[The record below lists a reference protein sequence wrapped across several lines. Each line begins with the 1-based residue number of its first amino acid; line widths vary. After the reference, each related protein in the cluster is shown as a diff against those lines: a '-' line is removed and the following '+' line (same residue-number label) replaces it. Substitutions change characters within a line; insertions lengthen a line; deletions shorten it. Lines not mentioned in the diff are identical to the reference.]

1 MARKTSGQWIVA
13 LKKGSVWG
21 TAVALNSA
29 GRMIK
34 VLETGP
40 LYKQREYIIDDSI
53 GISFRQNSVVGKGF
67 VDVTLSGI
75 LHFASP
81 IWEIIAQIMGD
92 DTVGA
97 AGSDYSHVM
106 KFQDTSAGLFST
118 LCAYDGNVV
127 REIPSVK
134 WTSFTIKGAGASL
147 MEWTAKG
154 IGNASLTTG
163 QTNTALGS
171 VTHVG
176 DNYVP
181 FNVTMHINDQ
191 SGDTLGA
198 SALVYASEFE
208 LSVDRKFEAEYLTSG
223 TLYETGEPPAK
234 GFTESILN
242 VTFPYEQDNYTYA
255 NSHADHIAGNASLKK
270 AFPQVPLIIGRG
282 DAEKLV
288 DPELN
293 LSALFSAPL
302 VSPPADRVVSE
313 GDIVQAA
320 GMKFQVLETPGH
332 SSGHVVF
339 LFEGQ
344 QPWVIFGGDVLFQ
357 GSVGRT
363 DFPDGNTK
371 QLLDSIRDKLFS
383 LPPETE
389 VYPGHGEPTTIG
401 EEMETNPYV
410 GGGAI

>member
-1 MARKTSGQWIVA
+1 MARKTSGQWVVA
-13 LKKGSVWG
+13 LKKGSTWG

-198 SALVYASEFE
+198 GALVYASEFE
-208 LSVDRKFEAEYLTSG
+208 FSVDRKFEAEYLTSG

-242 VTFPYEQDNYTYA
+242 VTFPYEQDNYTFA
-255 NSHADHIAGNASLKK
+255 NSHADHIAGTGKK
-270 AFPQVPLIIGRG
+270 LDIIVTG
-282 DAEKLV
+282 DA
-288 DPELN
+288 
-293 LSALFSAPL
+293 
-302 VSPPADRVVSE
+302 
-313 GDIVQAA
+313 
-320 GMKFQVLETPGH
+320 T
-332 SSGHVVF
+332 
-339 LFEGQ
+339 
-344 QPWVIFGGDVLFQ
+344 
-357 GSVGRT
+357 
-363 DFPDGNTK
+363 GNGNNFT
-371 QLLDSIRDKLFS
+371 L
-383 LPPETE
+383 
-389 VYPGHGEPTTIG
+389 TIQIPRAKV
-401 EEMETNPYV
+401 EETNSTPARGNVDVPHILKLAAEQASAAPTGMTGITRPTITLLNTMATAYDT
-410 GGGAI
+410 